1 MRPALLA
8 RRPGLVATGA
18 VVAVTALACA
28 LWQPALAQAPATS
41 ATSTST
47 STSAA
52 PSTTTSTASTLPPA
66 PPGIGYPDD
75 YVAIGESLFNVNC
88 VSCHGTGG
96 VGTASAPT
104 LIGVGEAAADFQLQ
118 TGRMPLADP
127 QGQAPS
133 KPPAFSDQE
142 IQALVAYV
150 GSLGEGTPIPNVDV
164 DAGDLVEGGELF
176 RANCAAC
183 HGAAAVGGAL
193 SYGRYA
199 PSLHDVGTVQIAEAV
214 RVGPGQM
221 PVFDDDVFDEHEL
234 NSIVRYV
241 EYLQD
246 PADPGGFSLGRIGP
260 VAEGYV
266 AWVVGIGAVLVFV
279 RWITRRR
286 RSEAAAHG

>member
-1 MRPALLA
+1 MGRW
-8 RRPGLVATGA
+8 RPGLVATAA
-18 VVAVTALACA
+18 VVLATAMALA
-28 LWQPALAQAPATS
+28 LWQPAQAQSPTTAPPTTAPPPDASPT
-41 ATSTST
+41 T
-47 STSAA
+47 AA
-52 PSTTTSTASTLPPA
+52 PTTSTTADPELVAS
-66 PPGIGYPDD
+66 
-75 YVAIGESLFNVNC
+75 GESLFNLNC

-96 VGTASAPT
+96 VGTQDGPT

-133 KPPAFSDQE
+133 KPPAFTEDQIE
-142 IQALVAYV
+142 ALVAYV
-150 GSLGEGTPIPNVDV
+150 GSLGEGPPIPDIDPADGNL
-164 DAGDLVEGGELF
+164 AEGGELF

-199 PSLHDVGTVQIAEAV
+199 PSLHDVPEVQIAEAV

-221 PVFDDDVFDEHEL
+221 PVFDQDVFDEHQL

-241 EYLQD
+241 VYLQD
-246 PADPGGFSLGRIGP
+246 PADPGGFSLGRVGP

-266 AWVVGIGAVLVFV
+266 AWVVGIGAVLVFI
-279 RWITRRR
+279 RWITRRGR
-286 RSEAAAHG
+286 RDEAEASDG